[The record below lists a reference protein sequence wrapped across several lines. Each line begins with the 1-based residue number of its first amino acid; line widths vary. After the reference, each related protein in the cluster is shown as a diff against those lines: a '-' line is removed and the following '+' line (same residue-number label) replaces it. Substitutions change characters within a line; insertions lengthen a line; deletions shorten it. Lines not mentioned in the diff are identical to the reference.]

1 MRRTRSRRSRTA
13 WKQSRSRRPDR
24 VETAALVAIIGIA
37 LFFDYTN
44 GVHDSANALA
54 TAVSTRALTPRTALI
69 MAAVLNLAGAFLSTE
84 VAKTVGG
91 GIIAPP
97 SGHEGM
103 VVVFAA
109 LIGAI
114 TWNLIPWYFGLPSSS
129 THALI
134 GGLVG
139 AALASSSTVEWGGV
153 KDKVLVPMVVSPL
166 TGFLLAAVLM
176 LLILWALRRFRPVI
190 LNRSFRRLQVVSS
203 AAMSLGHGLQD
214 AQKTMGAITLL
225 LIISG
230 HLGPDASVPWWVKV
244 AAAT

>member
-13 WKQSRSRRPDR
+13 WRPSRSRSPDR

-44 GVHDSANALA
+44 GFHDSANAIA

-97 SGHEGM
+97 SGRQGM
-103 VVVFAA
+103 VIVFAA
-109 LIGAI
+109 LVGAI
-114 TWNLIPWYFGLPSSS
+114 VWNLVTWYFGLPSSS

-139 AALASSSTVEWGGV
+139 AALASSTTVHWGGV
-153 KDKVLVPMVVSPL
+153 KDKVLIPMVLSPL
-166 TGFLLAAVLM
+166 TGFVLAFLLM
-176 LLILWALRRFRPVI
+176 ILILWVFRRFSPGPM
-190 LNRSFRRLQVVSS
+190 NRGFRHMQALSS

-214 AQKTMGAITLL
+214 
-225 LIISG
+225 
-230 HLGPDASVPWWVKV
+230 
-244 AAAT
+244 